1 MGGWWFLMPEM
12 FRLFLTT
19 VLKKIKTNGDILGSK
34 EKYLGPIIR
43 LLDPP
48 FNIFKIEEMRAKIA

>member
-34 EKYLGPIIR
+34 EKYLGAIIR

-48 FNIFKIEEMRAKIA
+48 FKGGDLNVVGFA